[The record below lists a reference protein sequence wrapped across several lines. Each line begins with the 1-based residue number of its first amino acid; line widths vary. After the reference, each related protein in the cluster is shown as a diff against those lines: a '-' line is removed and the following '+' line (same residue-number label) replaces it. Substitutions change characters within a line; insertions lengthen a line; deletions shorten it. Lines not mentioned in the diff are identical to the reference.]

1 MSNGA
6 YLLARPPPGGRGGMP
21 LSVDRFLITVTR
33 SGNPS
38 SPGRDSISK
47 TAPDMLL
54 HKSVL
59 KELMIAMNICAKTEE
74 GEQNSRRTETKI
86 VTNEEKGSEDGKHTS
101 QFVEASVFLR
111 RGEGERW

>member
-47 TAPDMLL
+47 TAADMLL
-54 HKSVL
+54 HNSVL
-59 KELMIAMNICAKTEE
+59 KELMITMNICAKTEE
-74 GEQNSRRTETKI
+74 GEQSSRRTETKI
-86 VTNEEKGSEDGKHTS
+86 
-101 QFVEASVFLR
+101 
-111 RGEGERW
+111 

>member
-1 MSNGA
+1 MSNSA

-47 TAPDMLL
+47 TAADMLL

-59 KELMIAMNICAKTEE
+59 KELMIAMNICAKT
-74 GEQNSRRTETKI
+74 GGRAEQQKDRDQNL
-86 VTNEEKGSEDGKHTS
+86 TNEEKGSEDGKHTS